1 MIEILWSDTFNRWL
15 TKLKDRQAA
24 ARVLV
29 RIRRLASD
37 NPGDV
42 RPVGHGVSELRLS
55 YGPGYRIYY
64 LRYQDQLI
72 LILAGGDKSS
82 QQADIT
88 KAHEIAAQWRRTQG
102 DPQ

>member
-29 RIRRLASD
+29 RIRRLASG

-42 RPVGHGVSELRLS
+42 RTVGHGVSELRLN

-64 LRYQDQLI
+64 LRHQDQLI

-82 QQADIT
+82 QPTDFT
-88 KAHEIAAQWRRTQG
+88 RAHEIAEHWRRTQG
-102 DPQ
+102 ESQ